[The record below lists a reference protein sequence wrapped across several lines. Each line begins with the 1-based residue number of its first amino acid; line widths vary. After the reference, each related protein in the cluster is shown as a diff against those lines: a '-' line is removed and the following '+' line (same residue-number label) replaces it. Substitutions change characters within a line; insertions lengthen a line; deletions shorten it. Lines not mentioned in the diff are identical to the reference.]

1 MLEKRVKSPQIDV
14 EKYLKICEELGQ
26 EPDPNRMPMDLAEL
40 PYEVQLAFF
49 VYSYLPDRW
58 EGMTGSYMGKDWSS
72 IDSLLNI
79 YEVEDKGFTV
89 TLCKHLERFNIE
101 KAHEE
106 AERRRKRESSKGKN
120 FTHNVKG

>member
-1 MLEKRVKSPQIDV
+1 
-14 EKYLKICEELGQ
+14 
-26 EPDPNRMPMDLAEL
+26 MPMDLSDM

-58 EGMTGSYMGKDWSS
+58 EGMAGTYLGKDWSS
-72 IDSLLNI
+72 IQEVFRV
-79 YEVEDKGFTV
+79 YEVPEQKLVFS
-89 TLCKHLERFNIE
+89 LCKHLERFSVE